1 MSYQFCPKMSKFC
14 KDARIFF
21 YSRATSAFRSSDPR
35 QVRLSKI
42 SLLRRLQAQTLP
54 DEASPL
60 GKIAVTF
67 ECDLD
72 ALQDLESP

>member
-1 MSYQFCPKMSKFC
+1 MSYQICPKMSKFC

-21 YSRATSAFRSSDPR
+21 TF
-35 QVRLSKI
+35 VRLQLLEALTPGSKI
-42 SLLRRLQAQTLP
+42 GLLRRLQAQTLP

-72 ALQDLESP
+72 AFQDLESP